1 MKLSK
6 FLSVIFSVT
15 FVSLL
20 YVYQQTEIIRL
31 AYAGQKNAVLFEELL
46 DKNSALRYNL
56 GKNVSLVKLGSKIS
70 QDKDFQMPETYRLV
84 KLTYPQGI
92 VTSRAVVS
100 GRKDNLFTRIFGV
113 KEQAEARTINP

>member
-31 AYAGQKNAVLFEELL
+31 AYAGQKNTAIFEELL
-46 DKNSALRYNL
+46 DTNSALRYNL
-56 GKNVSLVKLGSKIS
+56 GKSVSLVRLGSKIE
-70 QDKDFQMPETYRLV
+70 QDKDFQMPESYRLV
-84 KLTYPQGI
+84 KLSYPQGL
-92 VTSRAVVS
+92 VNKAALEVKRE
-100 GRKDNLFTRIFGV
+100 NLFSRIFGV
-113 KEQAEARTINP
+113 KEQAEARTVNP